1 MDTNDYLPLTELD
14 KKFHLMQTIGEIRGS
29 TLALIMYE
37 RDKGII
43 IDDNPNSVIFD
54 EILDAFILNGEQDY
68 RNDSQ
73 LLMESK
79 GENLRRRYGKSE

>member
-29 TLALIMYE
+29 ALVLIMYE

-73 LLMESK
+73 PLMEFK